1 MSYNNKKFIILQ
13 EDDKGFGIKNRKPSG
28 YTKIEPRDQK
38 FKIVYY
44 AQNLNEDS
52 SYNLNLILDNEGKV
66 EIISI
71 GDIKSD
77 SNGKIDICYDFDES
91 LLDLVCGSAICVK
104 DAKGEVKFPL
114 SGFLS
119 KKKIFNWKV
128 NQFRGIKI
136 KPFKKESVFL
146 EKRKEANCFKKY
158 EKNNNEVSSN
168 EENNNEV
175 NDVPMLDKVTDEDI
189 EKDMLKD
196 INKNI
201 YKDIEKETFN
211 EIYIEEF
218 NKDDNFDD
226 EIRSNKSF
234 IMNMYNRLNDENE
247 DFGENKQNE
256 HESYEENVKKV
267 IKSSKGSYEEAK
279 EHIESLKKL
288 LSKDDGKI
296 ENMVKSILYKVF
308 NNKNTRE
315 IHYDYEYRFF
325 FNILNEYE
333 EINSISDDN
342 YVFFK
347 VYIDNFSQMKNMK
360 KQDNIKYAIVYY
372 PMMFMYPY
380 FKNTGYF
387 IIGLNY
393 DKNNNISNLVYGI
406 EVIDGMEECFPY
418 DGKTG
423 FNKYIYDYE
432 NSKGYHIMEY
442 DYKKFCVK

>member
-52 SYNLNLILDNEGKV
+52 SYNLNLIVENEGKV

-104 DAKGEVKFPL
+104 DMKGEVKFPL

-128 NQFRGIKI
+128 DQFRGIKI

-146 EKRKEANCFKKY
+146 ERRKEINCSKKY
-158 EKNNNEVSSN
+158 EKNNNEMNDTLMEEKVEKNIDTNTNININTESN
-168 EENNNEV
+168 MEKHMEKE
-175 NDVPMLDKVTDEDI
+175 DDKD
-189 EKDMLKD
+189 
-196 INKNI
+196 I
-201 YKDIEKETFN
+201 YKDTFDP
-211 EIYIEEF
+211 IIIEEF
-218 NKDDNFDD
+218 IDEDAFDD

-247 DFGENKQNE
+247 GFEEDEYKK
-256 HESYEENVKKV
+256 HEIYEEKLKKA
-267 IKSSKGSYEEAK
+267 IKLSKGSYEEAK

-296 ENMVKSILYKVF
+296 ENMVKSILSKAF
-308 NNKNTRE
+308 NKKDTRE
-315 IHYDYEYRFF
+315 IHHDYEYRFF

-347 VYIDNFSQMKNMK
+347 VYIDDFSQMKNMK

-380 FKNTGYF
+380 FKDSGYF

-393 DKNNNISNLVYGI
+393 DMSNNISNLVYGI